1 MHLLRRALLTPS
13 LVNISWQRIPLVTW
27 FPLKSPGS
35 FLTDVVVRLCFHAI
49 IFCFDLKI
57 ELLRFK
63 YSMQGKYLLV
73 NGLHHASEGSESQQK
88 GIILESFLKTILI
101 CVSLF
106 HIATEKCQ

>member
-1 MHLLRRALLTPS
+1 MAEDTSGHLVSPEIARL
-13 LVNISWQRIPLVTW
+13 ISDRCT
-27 FPLKSPGS
+27 
-35 FLTDVVVRLCFHAI
+35 VVVRLCFHAI